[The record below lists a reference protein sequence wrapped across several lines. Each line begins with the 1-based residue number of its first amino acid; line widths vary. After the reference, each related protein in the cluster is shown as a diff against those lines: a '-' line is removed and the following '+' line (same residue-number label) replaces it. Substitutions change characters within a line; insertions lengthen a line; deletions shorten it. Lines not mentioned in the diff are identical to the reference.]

1 MPTDRATA
9 EAIAA
14 LQREMDVH
22 GRGRDEPVRS
32 ISAYVGDRW
41 SALILLVLL
50 TGTWRHAEL
59 RRTLAEIS
67 FEGAISQRILT
78 LKLRAF
84 ERDGLLLRAATSDVP
99 PKVSYTLTATGRGL
113 VGQVRGL
120 IDWANAHQAEIL
132 AARTRFD
139 SETSSD

>member
-1 MPTDRATA
+1 MPNDRASA

-14 LQREMDVH
+14 LQREMDRH

-32 ISAYVGDRW
+32 ISAFVGDRW
-41 SALILLVLL
+41 SALILLVLE

-59 RRTLAEIS
+59 RRTLCKIS

-84 ERDGLLLRAATSDVP
+84 ERDGLVLREATGDVP
-99 PKVSYTLTATGRGL
+99 PKVSYTLTPTGHGL

-120 IDWANAHQAEIL
+120 IDWAITASPEIL
-132 AARTRFD
+132 RARQCFD
-139 SETSSD
+139 SAAADE